1 MGQIV
6 FNCVYAPVVAILRRK
21 RRRTRSVWSL
31 LSGKVLSLSAALC
44 LWEVVHDSGVEDVGH
59 PVAMG
64 VVLALLQL
72 LYIVDVRSMVLR
84 DGCASKQGGDILCA
98 GSVPLRSRCICGCY
112 GLPVAARRTELSVT
126 RSST

>member
-72 LYIVDVRSMVLR
+72 LYDASPPQVREAALQQPGPADV
-84 DGCASKQGGDILCA
+84 LCA
-98 GSVPLRSRCICGCY
+98 RTAAVSPPDARKRQRSRLY
-112 GLPVAARRTELSVT
+112 AN
-126 RSST
+126 